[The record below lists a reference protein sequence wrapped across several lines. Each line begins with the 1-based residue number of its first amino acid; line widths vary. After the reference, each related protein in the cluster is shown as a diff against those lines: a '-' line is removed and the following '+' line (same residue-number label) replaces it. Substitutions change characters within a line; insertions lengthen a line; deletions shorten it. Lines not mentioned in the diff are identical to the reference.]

1 MDNID
6 EFGEYDEPVLTSEQE
21 TEIYGEIPTD
31 EINEIPQTHD
41 LEESYENGDIPEEG
55 ENNEVSN

>member
-1 MDNID
+1 MDNIE
-6 EFGEYDEPVLTSEQE
+6 EFGEYDEPEFTQE
-21 TEIYGEIPTD
+21 EELKMYGEIPTD
-31 EINEIPQTHD
+31 EINEIPQTHG